1 MSSSQLTLQWD
12 TAQHRLEPRHRA
24 EWVEGS
30 AIASGIADL
39 ALESISGF
47 ADVVG
52 FLNPK
57 RLGKQRHCGYVT
69 APVKNARKHYAGPV
83 KGGWLAS
90 GHDPLADGVLVP
102 VTFKPDH
109 PRLSRD
115 GKAVKYER
123 PLGSAPRP
131 YFAPL
136 DAGSYERIAARA
148 GVSAP
153 AFRSSWSSWRW
164 LLAQPAVELCIDE
177 GEKKAAAACSHGWLT
192 IGLAGIWNGAP
203 KPKDANGEAFG
214 SHTLIAE
221 LQWLRTIRPTGAPLT
236 IAFDA
241 SEKPR
246 GRIAIRNARRVLGRL
261 LAAAG
266 HQVQIREIDL
276 RDGADFLKGT
286 DDVLAAGGAQALAAL
301 PVEAFDAWLKATS
314 EAAVADHLLHPF
326 SVKQRKHQQINRHFR
341 VTDLPKTA
349 PLVALIGGMGS
360 NKTGAI
366 AELSRARKLVSI
378 THRRSL
384 ADNQGQRFGLTV
396 KREGQ
401 LLHGFEQSGVGSA
414 AVAAALTDQDGVIV
428 CADSSY
434 IGGSGELNPEQC
446 RDAVLFI
453 DEADAL
459 LRHCLMASTA
469 IQTKRCEV
477 LRNLMDCI
485 AAADQVLLAGAHI
498 DETTVRAF
506 EVMRSASAVIVEST
520 LQPAAGRDVTLHRKE
535 ERLLQEVRNLAT
547 HRKPFVFHTGSK
559 QVKSRFAPA
568 ALARFIRKWWPDAQ
582 ILELTS
588 STIRDPNHPASKAI
602 SDPQR
607 LLAFDVV
614 LASPVLETGFSIE
627 DPKQHFHAVL
637 GHTSGHTLP
646 TAFVQSLG
654 RLRSDVPR
662 HIWCGHSGARI
673 GNGAPC
679 AADVERL
686 QLEQAQR
693 ITVLHLHEADAAT
706 ASSRFVQWWSQL
718 AAHQN
723 WCGMHYRHAVTTLLG
738 KEGYK
743 VERLDELDTGKE
755 LLEVL
760 TDERDAV
767 IAEDSAAVAAA
778 PVADARQ
785 IAALEQRQ
793 RLTQEQR
800 RMLERARIARDFG
813 IADPTAQQVEASRDN
828 AYNRLLR
835 HLLLLDREARE
846 QWRTATLHGLSAS
859 QRSFAPDLAAAVAP
873 AMCAEVLAQMPWLH
887 QLLALVGTGETI
899 TMEAFAAAHQSAQ
912 ADGARWR
919 QLFGFDPRRGTVR
932 TFVDDVLRSMG
943 FKLQRTK
950 RRSTSADGVRM
961 SHYEVID
968 VLKVLDRS
976 TAQASIKAG
985 IASTELGI
993 KAV

>member
-1 MSSSQLTLQWD
+1 MSSSPLTLQW
-12 TAQHRLEPRHRA
+12 ASEQHLLEPHHKA

-30 AIASGIADL
+30 AISPGLADL

-47 ADVVG
+47 AEVVG

-57 RLGKQRHCGYVT
+57 RLGKQRHYGYAT
-69 APVKNARKHYAGPV
+69 APVKKARKHYADPI

-90 GHDPLADGVLVP
+90 GHDPLADGFLVP
-102 VTFKPDH
+102 VTFKPDQ

-115 GKAVKYER
+115 GKAIKYER

-131 YFAPL
+131 YFPPL
-136 DAGSYERIAARA
+136 DADSYERIATRA
-148 GVSAP
+148 GVNAP
-153 AFRSSWSSWRW
+153 TFISSWKSWLW

-203 KPKDANGEAFG
+203 RPKDANGESFG

-221 LQWLRTIRPTGAPLT
+221 LQWLRGIRANGSPLT
-236 IAFDA
+236 IAFDS
-241 SEKPR
+241 SEKAR

-261 LAAAG
+261 LAADG

-286 DDVLAAGGAQALAAL
+286 DDVLVDGGADALAAL
-301 PVEAFDAWLKATS
+301 PVEAFDDWLKATS
-314 EAAVADHLLHPF
+314 EAAISDHLLHPF
-326 SVKQRKHQQINRHFR
+326 GCKTRKHQQIPDHFR

-360 NKTGAI
+360 NKTGAV
-366 AELSRARKLVSI
+366 AELCRVRKLVSI

-401 LLHGFEQSGVGSA
+401 LLHGFEQRGVNS
-414 AVAAALTDQDGVIV
+414 AVADALTDQDGVIV

-434 IGGSGELNPEQC
+434 IGGSGELKPEQC

-459 LRHCLMASTA
+459 LRHCLMAATA
-469 IQTKRCEV
+469 IKAKRCEV
-477 LRNLMDCI
+477 LQNLMDCI

-498 DETTVRAF
+498 DETTLRAF
-506 EVMRSASAVIVEST
+506 EAMRGGSALLIEST
-520 LQPAAGRDVTLHRKE
+520 LQPASGRDVTLHRKE

-547 HRKPFVFHTGSK
+547 HRQPFVFHTGSK
-559 QVKSRFAPA
+559 QVKSKFSPA

-602 SDPQR
+602 NDPQR

-627 DPKQHFHAVL
+627 DSQKHFRAVL

-646 TAFVQSLG
+646 HAFVQSLG

-662 HIWCGHSGARI
+662 HIWCGHSGSRI

-679 AADVERL
+679 ADDVERL
-686 QLEQAQR
+686 QLEHAQR
-693 ITVLHLHEADAAT
+693 ITVLHLHEADAASC
-706 ASSRFVQWWSQL
+706 SSRFVQWWSQL
-718 AAHQN
+718 AAQQN
-723 WCGMHYRHAVTTLLG
+723 WCGMHYRHAVATLLE

-743 VERLDELDTGKE
+743 VERLDELDVGKE

-760 TDERDAV
+760 SDERDAV
-767 IAEDSAAVAAA
+767 IAEDTAAVANSPRANA
-778 PVADARQ
+778 EQ
-785 IAALEQRQ
+785 IKELEQRQ
-793 RLTQEQR
+793 RLTEEQR
-800 RMLERARIARDFG
+800 RMLERGRIARDLG
-813 IADPTAQQVEASRDN
+813 IKDPTAQQVEASRDN
-828 AYNRLLR
+828 AFNRLLR
-835 HLLLLDREARE
+835 HLLLVDREARE
-846 QWRTATLHGLSAS
+846 QWKAATLQGLSAS
-859 QRSFAPDLAAAVAP
+859 ERSFAPDLAAAVAP
-873 AMCAEVLAQMPWLH
+873 AMCAGALSQMPWLH

-899 TMEAFAAAHQSAQ
+899 TMENFAEAHESAQ
-912 ADGARWR
+912 ADGGRWR
-919 QLFGFDPRRGTVR
+919 QLLGFDPRRGTVR

-950 RRSTSADGVRM
+950 RRSTSADGIRL

-968 VLKVLDRS
+968 LLKVLDRS
-976 TAQASIKAG
+976 TAQASLKAG
-985 IASTELGI
+985 IASTALGI

>member
-1 MSSSQLTLQWD
+1 
-12 TAQHRLEPRHRA
+12 
-24 EWVEGS
+24 
-30 AIASGIADL
+30 
-39 ALESISGF
+39 
-47 ADVVG
+47 
-52 FLNPK
+52 
-57 RLGKQRHCGYVT
+57 
-69 APVKNARKHYAGPV
+69 
-83 KGGWLAS
+83 
-90 GHDPLADGVLVP
+90 
-102 VTFKPDH
+102 
-109 PRLSRD
+109 
-115 GKAVKYER
+115 
-123 PLGSAPRP
+123 
-131 YFAPL
+131 
-136 DAGSYERIAARA
+136 
-148 GVSAP
+148 
-153 AFRSSWSSWRW
+153 
-164 LLAQPAVELCIDE
+164 LLKEPAVELCIDE

-192 IGLAGIWNGAP
+192 IGLAGISNGAP
-203 KPKDANGEAFG
+203 RLKDANGDSFG
-214 SHTLIAE
+214 PHTLIAE
-221 LQWLRTIRPTGAPLT
+221 LQWLRGIRPTGSPLT

-241 SEKPR
+241 SDKAR

-261 LAAAG
+261 LAADG

-276 RDGADFLKGT
+276 RDGAAFVKGS
-286 DDVLAAGGAQALAAL
+286 DDLLVAGGADALAAL
-301 PVEAFDAWLKATS
+301 PVQAFDDWLKETS
-314 EAAVADHLLHPF
+314 EAAIRDHLLHPF
-326 SVKQRKHQQINRHFR
+326 SLEQRKHQQINRHFR
-341 VTDLPKTA
+341 ATDLPKTA
-349 PLVALIGGMGS
+349 PLVAVIGGMGS

-414 AVAAALTDQDGVIV
+414 AIAAALTDQDGVIV

-459 LRHCLMASTA
+459 LRHCLMAETA
-469 IQTKRCEV
+469 IKAKRCEV
-477 LRNLMDCI
+477 LQNLMDCV
-485 AAADQVLLAGAHI
+485 AAANQVILAGAHVGQ
-498 DETTVRAF
+498 TTLRAF
-506 EVMRSASAVIVEST
+506 EAMRSASAVIVEST

-547 HRKPFVFHTGSK
+547 HRKPFLFHTGSK
-559 QVKSRFAPA
+559 QVSSRFGPA
-568 ALARFIRKWWPDAQ
+568 ALARFIRKWWPDAR

-602 SDPQR
+602 RDPQN

-614 LASPVLETGFSIE
+614 TASPAIETGFSIE
-627 DPKQHFHAVL
+627 DPTQHFRAVL

-673 GNGAPC
+673 GNGAPI
-679 AADVERL
+679 ASDLERL
-686 QLEQAQR
+686 QLEHAQR
-693 ITVLHLHEADAAT
+693 IAVLHLHEADVAN
-706 ASSRFVQWWSQL
+706 ASSRFVQWWSEL

-723 WCGMHYRHAVTTLLG
+723 WCGMHYRHAVTTLLE

-743 VERLDELDTGKE
+743 VERLDELDAGKE

-760 TDERDAV
+760 TDERDAA
-767 IAEDSAAVAAA
+767 IAQDSAAVAAA

-785 IAALEQRQ
+785 IAELEQRQ
-793 RLTQEQR
+793 RLTQDQR

-813 IADPTAQQVEASRDN
+813 ITDPTAQQVEASRDN

-835 HLLLLDREARE
+835 HLLLVDPEARE
-846 QWRTATLHGLSAS
+846 QWRTATLQGLSAS
-859 QRSFAPDLAAAVAP
+859 ERSFAPDLSSAVAP
-873 AMCAEVLAQMPWLH
+873 ATCADVLSRMPWLH
-887 QLLALVGTGETI
+887 ELLALVGTGETI

-932 TFVDDVLRSMG
+932 TFVDDILRSMG

-961 SHYEVID
+961 SHYEVVD
-968 VLKVLDRS
+968 LLKLLDRS

-985 IASTELGI
+985 IGSTELRT
-993 KAV
+993 KSV